1 MTSEDGFP
9 KLSAPARTHSQL
21 PVTRA
26 SSSWL
31 RSPSP
36 TSRSSTAWDRRQ
48 YPLYERHSTTEVS
61 RSARNT
67 GTGTNKHLL
76 LRRLGRA
83 TPTKQQA
90 PCAAGSGE
98 SVPRLRLTS
107 PRVGAEPVPGTNRRT
122 GPLVTVPPCFRDT
135 AGPRRAAAG
144 RSRTTGSRRK
154 RSHAPGRCRSTA
166 STIGISGRRLDRTE
180 KRSRGSPDRDPLS
193 GRCQKRAGWGYRGT
207 TVNWDLRHRKS
218 SLVIRLLL
226 AVWITAVVV
235 VLCATGR

>member
-9 KLSAPARTHSQL
+9 KQSAPARTHSQL
-21 PVTRA
+21 PATRA

-83 TPTKQQA
+83 TPTKQQP

-107 PRVGAEPVPGTNRRT
+107 PRVGAEPVPGTNR
-122 GPLVTVPPCFRDT
+122 GPAPRYGAALLPRHRGSAPSRCWAVADDRDC
-135 AGPRRAAAG
+135 
-144 RSRTTGSRRK
+144 RK
-154 RSHAPGRCRSTA
+154 RSHAPGRRRWTA

-180 KRSRGSPDRDPLS
+180 KRSADRLIVTPQ
-193 GRCQKRAGWGYRGT
+193 RTMPEEAGWG
-207 TVNWDLRHRKS
+207 TVGQR
-218 SLVIRLLL
+218 
-226 AVWITAVVV
+226 
-235 VLCATGR
+235 